1 MLNKKASILDGIFI
15 TVMILVLFLAFAI
28 AKVTWDK
35 TTEDGTLV
43 GGDAKAMAHVAR
55 YDNVFIPMWDNFFV
69 FVIFGAYIA
78 VFILAFFIRGTPVFL
93 PIMLII
99 IIIGGVLAVFVSNAH
114 QEILDSSPII
124 SDTVEGWTKMK
135 FLIENLP
142 LISMVYLIA
151 LTAIMLALGEGM

>member
-1 MLNKKASILDGIFI
+1 MNKRASILDGIYI
-15 TVMILVLFLAFAI
+15 TVIILVLFLTFSI
-28 AKVTWDK
+28 SKVVWEE
-35 TTEDGTLV
+35 TTKDGVLV
-43 GGDAKAMAHVAR
+43 GNVSSAEDHVRR
-55 YDNVFIPMWDNFFV
+55 YNTQFIPMFDGFFI

-114 QEILDSSPII
+114 QDIIDSSQVIADASAP
-124 SDTVEGWTKMK
+124 WTKMT

-142 LISMVYLIA
+142 LISMVYLIG
-151 LTAIMLALGEGM
+151 LTAIMLSLGEGM